1 MLGSHRPLIS
11 MCSTTVP
18 LPRGFLLV
26 QMRQGLWGVMSESC
40 ILTAESGSV
49 SRFEAETPPRPRSLF
64 KEFSQT
70 HQRQKVVRQWHQNQ
84 TKDKDD
90 DDGDTTEALYEGNKH
105 FALFDAWAP
114 LPSVAERYTHHAL
127 SCRRREVICLTDSGL
142 VNAYRFGS
150 EKGEARKVGSWKVE
164 LQSSAAKATCMCL
177 LPTTPAFLVAT
188 LDRLIAAHG
197 PVPTGFGTPRGGI
210 GEDGGEEGGNN
221 MRERFNADGSGGG
234 SRGARRWSFTDS
246 DCWKGDQV
254 IAIGTSHGAVILV
267 ETIVNGTVSIFLKVP

>member
-1 MLGSHRPLIS
+1 
-11 MCSTTVP
+11 
-18 LPRGFLLV
+18 
-26 QMRQGLWGVMSESC
+26 MSESR
-40 ILTAESGSV
+40 ILTTESGSV
-49 SRFEAETPPRPRSLF
+49 SRFEAESQPRPRRLF
-64 KEFSQT
+64 KEFSQN
-70 HQRQKVVRQWHQNQ
+70 HQRQKVVRQWQQNR

-90 DDGDTTEALYEGNKH
+90 DGETTEALYEGNKH

-142 VNAYRFGS
+142 VDAYRFGS
-150 EKGEARKVGSWKVE
+150 ERGEARKVGSWKVE
-164 LQSSAAKATCMCL
+164 LQSNAAKATCMCL

-197 PVPTGFGTPRGGI
+197 PVPTGFGTPRGGV
-210 GEDGGEEGGNN
+210 GKAGGGEGGNN
-221 MRERFNADGSGGG
+221 MRELYNAGAGAGAGADAGGAAGTGGG
-234 SRGARRWSFTDS
+234 AGRWSFTDR

-267 ETIVNGTVSIFLKVP
+267 ETIVNGTVSVFIKVS